1 MGQIQSSNSPEIE
14 EENTIVDQ
22 IEGQKRGVMKR
33 SIQYRADDDEK
44 IINQTILEEESE
56 ANSTESQE
64 ISREGN
70 DDIPEEQRTVEGE
83 HPESDKKKD
92 KIEEKKT
99 KLTSSSFM
107 TILNNRIGFLRH
119 IRKILF
125 LKYMYLRK
133 LTTLYQVSIIIA
145 STTITFFESLKT
157 HTSIPDQHIQI
168 LFILLSTYIAIV
180 TAVVKFLKVDD
191 KKEEIYK
198 LLQMFSIHEKSLAI
212 RKEKLRILEAKYND
226 SQKGFID
233 ISDNHHK
240 VELEKMYRESEDD
253 DLESN
258 IQESMVLY
266 NSLLSYSEKVYYK
279 GKIVENML
287 MEQIHDVDYGL
298 LVKNDTYHP
307 MNFEEPDNIYRSYRQ
322 SHYNA
327 CLYCSYICRCC
338 IIMRLYKYMDS
349 LRVRHNKEEFE
360 VKPRANRKSV
370 KSKYSEKKN
379 QFKDKYLRSVSNKHL
394 EGDIENPEIIEEY

>member
-1 MGQIQSSNSPEIE
+1 MGQAHSSHIMESD
-14 EENTIVDQ
+14 EENSIVDQ
-22 IEGQKRGVMKR
+22 FENRKHNRMTR
-33 SIQYRADDDEK
+33 SMQYRPDDDEK
-44 IINQTILEEESE
+44 IINQTISE
-56 ANSTESQE
+56 DVSEINSTESHK
-64 ISREGN
+64 N
-70 DDIPEEQRTVEGE
+70 HEENNIEEE
-83 HPESDKKKD
+83 HPEKERKKD
-92 KIEEKKT
+92 KPEEKKT
-99 KLTSSSFM
+99 KITSSSFM
-107 TILNNRIGFLRH
+107 TVLNNRIGFLRH

-133 LTTLYQVSIIIA
+133 LTTIYQVSVIIA
-145 STTITFFESLKT
+145 STTITFFESLKS

-226 SQKGFID
+226 GQKGFID
-233 ISDNHHK
+233 ISDNHYK

-287 MEQIHDVDYGL
+287 MEQIHDVDYSL

-307 MNFEEPDNIYRSYRQ
+307 MNFEEPHDIYKSYRQ

-349 LRVRHNKEEFE
+349 LRVRHNKQEFE
-360 VKPRANRKSV
+360 VKPRVSQKNMKPI
-370 KSKYSEKKN
+370 YSQAKKHGR
-379 QFKDKYLRSVSNKHL
+379 DKYLKKLGIKN
-394 EGDIENPEIIEEY
+394 GDPDTDIENPEIIEEY